1 MKYRDLAHHV
11 YFTET
16 GEPLPKPNG
25 KQFPLLGIFNS
36 RAIYLL
42 FNGVLGDKSANGGN
56 VLTVATLRKLP
67 EHTGPRVVYGT
78 ACRISAARLKR
89 EGIAFKQIPYEIKV
103 S

>member
-1 MKYRDLAHHV
+1 M
-11 YFTET
+11 
-16 GEPLPKPNG
+16 PKTSG
-25 KQFPLLGIFNS
+25 KQFPLLGIFND

-56 VLTVATLRKLP
+56 VLTGATLQKLP
-67 EHTGPRVVYGT
+67 DHSGPRVVYGT
-78 ACRISAARLKR
+78 ACRMSAARLKR